1 MNYVSIKLFNQMNKQ
16 EVVLKVKKFAMI
28 NFLKSRFIEMLNKND
43 LIYLTW
49 KKEII
54 AFSWYDLDISLLL
67 WIIPMR
73 KTVVNLH
80 SIMNYSRLNT
90 ILPLE

>member
-1 MNYVSIKLFNQMNKQ
+1 
-16 EVVLKVKKFAMI
+16 MI
-28 NFLKSRFIEMLNKND
+28 NFLKSGFIEMLNKND

-67 WIIPMR
+67 
-73 KTVVNLH
+73 
-80 SIMNYSRLNT
+80 
-90 ILPLE
+90 